1 MVSVGQRIENEGYI
15 IIISLRG
22 EAKREKEKR
31 VHLWFRPVG
40 QSRDLPFMGLTV
52 TNFFEQK
59 EINKNAIAVDRF
71 LECTNLKYDDDYF
84 IAIGEVEIKMLHKK
98 KKVT

>member
-1 MVSVGQRIENEGYI
+1 
-15 IIISLRG
+15 
-22 EAKREKEKR
+22 
-31 VHLWFRPVG
+31 
-40 QSRDLPFMGLTV
+40 MGLTV

>member
-1 MVSVGQRIENEGYI
+1 
-15 IIISLRG
+15 
-22 EAKREKEKR
+22 
-31 VHLWFRPVG
+31 
-40 QSRDLPFMGLTV
+40 MGLTV

-71 LECTNLKYDDDYF
+71 LECTNLKYDDNCF

-98 KKVT
+98 KERNVTKRTRNENNKTS